1 MTRQTNIE
9 ILVQQGGRWTIH
21 ARYPVSR
28 KDAAIEEAKVL
39 DKTPGI
45 GAVKVIKEVY
55 DPEEGVSNE
64 YVIYKSAGAKM
75 SAAAPAAKTPASA
88 GRPAPRGGGGASAPS
103 AQGDSFGAIP
113 SVEEESAAASR
124 GARPR
129 KPEKPSSFGSVVF
142 KLLMVLVF
150 SIGTAT
156 AFTYLIASTL
166 TGSTFMGISL
176 VGDSGANFFFL
187 VFVVT
192 FLISAGILSFAF
204 LRKEQLAGSDRPRTS
219 ADVAKVVEAAKKPAA
234 AQPAADQAPVAVA
247 EQEFREAAAESHAQA
262 EAQPAPAAEEAA
274 PTRGVVLEAEA
285 YGKKEAPPPDS
296 AAALAAAQ
304 AAQEP
309 LSPQAEKQK
318 AYMMKFLAEGLEA
331 MRADNKK
338 LDNFSKFGVN
348 LFLAGAC
355 EVLAQKRGLD
365 LKSRSRILSDG
376 VQVMGFKR
384 EHAMSFADNY
394 EGYLLQDARYMQ
406 MFQAGRNAMNT
417 YFTDESAGP
426 KHLQTALADWAKP
439 KPKEEESKV
448 ITVMFT
454 DMVGSTALTQTRGQA
469 VAQQVVRAHNRIVRE
484 ALTQFGG
491 KEIKHTG
498 DGIMCS
504 FAQASG
510 AVDAAIQIQKG
521 VYQHNKDNPDLPL
534 HLKIG
539 LNTGEPIAE
548 DGDLFGST
556 VQLAARITD
565 KAQADEIFVP
575 ESVRMVCAG
584 KAYKFVNRGGYA
596 MKGFEGDIT
605 LFEVVW
611 DDAFYAQKEAAKA
624 KAQQAAQAAQPA
636 AQPAAPVPTPP
647 PAAARPPGAPPM
659 PPRPA
664 AAPAGVTTPRP
675 ATPMPLRPGM
685 SPAQPRPAGAA
696 PIPPRPAAAPS
707 RPTPGG
713 ASGGPAPAGP
723 QAARTGA
730 R

>member
-1 MTRQTNIE
+1 MAQQTNIE

-28 KDAAIEEAKVL
+28 KDAAIEEAKAL
-39 DKTPGI
+39 DKTPGV

-55 DPEEGVSNE
+55 DPDEGVSNE

-75 SAAAPAAKTPASA
+75 SAAGPAAKTPASA
-88 GRPAPRGGGGASAPS
+88 ARPAPRGGSGASAPS
-103 AQGDSFGAIP
+103 VQGDSFGATP
-113 SVEEESAAASR
+113 STSEESTPTRAT
-124 GARPR
+124 RPR
-129 KPEKPSSFGSVVF
+129 KAEKPSTVSSVVF
-142 KLLMVLVF
+142 KLLMVLIF

-176 VGDSGANFFFL
+176 AGDSGANFFFL
-187 VFVVT
+187 VFVVA
-192 FLISAGILSFAF
+192 FLVSAGIMSFAF
-204 LRKEQLAGSDRPRTS
+204 LRKEHIASTDRPRVG
-219 ADVAKVVEAAKKPAA
+219 ARVAETMKKPAA
-234 AQPAADQAPVAVA
+234 VQSTAAEQAPVAVA
-247 EQEFREAAAESHAQA
+247 EEEFREAAAESHAQA
-262 EAQPAPAAEEAA
+262 GSEAQPPATTEEKPAEEPAA
-274 PTRGVVLEAEA
+274 RGVVLEADA

-331 MRADNKK
+331 VRADNKK

-355 EVLAQKRGLD
+355 EVMAQKRGLD

-417 YFTDESAGP
+417 YFTDEGAGP

-439 KPKEEESKV
+439 KPKEEETKV

-556 VQLAARITD
+556 VQLSARITD

-636 AQPAAPVPTPP
+636 QAPAPAAP
-647 PAAARPPGAPPM
+647 AARPVGPTPM

-664 AAPAGVTTPRP
+664 VAPPGGTTPRP
-675 ATPMPLRPGM
+675 ATPMPPHSGM
-685 SPAQPRPAGAA
+685 GPAAPRPAGAA
-696 PIPPRPAAAPS
+696 PMPPRPAAP
-707 RPTPGG
+707 RPAPGG
-713 ASGGPAPAGP
+713 ASGAAAPGNP
-723 QAARTGA
+723 QAARTGV

>member
-55 DPEEGVSNE
+55 DPDEGVSNE

-75 SAAAPAAKTPASA
+75 SAAAAATKTPASA
-88 GRPAPRGGGGASAPS
+88 ARPAPRGGGGASAPP
-103 AQGDSFGAIP
+103 AQGDSFGATP

-129 KPEKPSSFGSVVF
+129 KAEKPSSFSSVVL

-204 LRKEQLAGSDRPRTS
+204 LRKEQLAGTDRPRTS
-219 ADVAKVVEAAKKPAA
+219 ADVAKVVETAKKPAA
-234 AQPAADQAPVAVA
+234 AQPATDQAPVAVA

-262 EAQPAPAAEEAA
+262 GAEGQSPPAAGGQPAEEAA

-331 MRADNKK
+331 VRADNKK

-355 EVLAQKRGLD
+355 EVLVQKRGLD

-426 KHLQTALADWAKP
+426 KHLQTALVDWAKP

-534 HLKIG
+534 NLKIG

-565 KAQADEIFVP
+565 KAQAGEIFVP

-636 AQPAAPVPTPP
+636 AAPSPAP
-647 PAAARPPGAPPM
+647 PAARPAGPTPM

-664 AAPAGVTTPRP
+664 TPIPPRPGASPAAP
-675 ATPMPLRPGM
+675 RPG
-685 SPAQPRPAGAA
+685 GAA
-696 PIPPRPAAAPS
+696 PIPPRSAAP
-707 RPTPGG
+707 RPAPGG
-713 ASGGPAPAGP
+713 ASGGAAPGNP

>member
-1 MTRQTNIE
+1 MTAQTNIE

-21 ARYPVSR
+21 GRYPVSR
-28 KDAAIEEAKVL
+28 KDAAIEEAKAL

-55 DPEEGVSNE
+55 DPDEGVSNE

-75 SAAAPAAKTPASA
+75 GAAGPTAKTPASA
-88 GRPAPRGGGGASAPS
+88 ARPAARGGGGGGAPS
-103 AQGDSFGAIP
+103 VQGDSFGATP
-113 SVEEESAAASR
+113 SVDKEGAASSR
-124 GARPR
+124 AGRPR
-129 KPEKPSSFGSVVF
+129 KPEKPSSFSSVVF
-142 KLLMVLVF
+142 KLLMVLIF

-156 AFTYLIASTL
+156 AFTYLVASTL

-187 VFVVT
+187 VFVVV
-192 FLISAGILSFAF
+192 FLISAGIMAFAF
-204 LRKEQLAGSDRPRTS
+204 LRKEQLADADRPRVGTR
-219 ADVAKVVEAAKKPAA
+219 VAETARKPAA
-234 AQPAADQAPVAVA
+234 VQPTAEQAPVAVA

-262 EAQPAPAAEEAA
+262 GSEAQPPATAEEKPAEEPAA
-274 PTRGVVLEAEA
+274 RGVVLEAEA

-296 AAALAAAQ
+296 AAALAALQ

-331 MRADNKK
+331 VRADNKK

-355 EVLAQKRGLD
+355 EVMAQKRGLD
-365 LKSRSRILSDG
+365 VKSRSRILSDS

-384 EHAMSFADNY
+384 EHAMSFAENY

-417 YFTDESAGP
+417 YFTDEGAGP
-426 KHLQTALADWAKP
+426 KHLQTALTDWAKP

-484 ALTQFGG
+484 ALTQFAG

-510 AVDAAIQIQKG
+510 AVDAAIQIQKA

-636 AQPAAPVPTPP
+636 AAQPAAPPTPAPTSP
-647 PAAARPPGAPPM
+647 PLSTAARPAGPTPM
-659 PPRPA
+659 P
-664 AAPAGVTTPRP
+664 PRP
-675 ATPMPLRPGM
+675 ATPMPPRPGVT
-685 SPAQPRPAGAA
+685 PAAPRPAGAA
-696 PIPPRPAAAPS
+696 PVPPRPAATAPP
-707 RPTPGG
+707 RPAPGG
-713 ASGGPAPAGP
+713 GPGGPAPAGP